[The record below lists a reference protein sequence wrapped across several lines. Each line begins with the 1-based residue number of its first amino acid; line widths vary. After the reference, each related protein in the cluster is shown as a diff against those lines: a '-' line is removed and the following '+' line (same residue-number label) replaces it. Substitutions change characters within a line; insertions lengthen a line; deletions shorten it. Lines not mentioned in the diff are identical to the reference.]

1 MTIIVEGDLNRLNKV
16 KRFSCRECGCVFDA
30 DKTEYTAESQYN
42 ETYYKCTCPT
52 CGNTV
57 YIPH

>member
-1 MTIIVEGDLNRLNKV
+1 MTIIIEGDLNRLNKV
-16 KRFSCRECGCVFDA
+16 KRFICRECGCVFEA
-30 DKTEYTAESQYN
+30 DKTEYTADSQYN
-42 ETYYKCTCPT
+42 DIYYKCTCPT